1 MEYRIIL
8 LYNGVFKK
16 TLHKSKTP
24 QTAFL
29 NYYKIKEENNVL
41 YPKKFINSHGIKP
54 VKYQICVTKTTEKG
68 DTLRVLRDDY
78 GKLYTEEPIGDWTIL
93 ASDSYQLEETFY
105 IYGYKIKN
113 GKRPNVTEI
122 VKRLMVNA
130 HARKVVKQII
140 VVYNKL
146 IIYNE
151 DQFDM
156 VLCKNLEDAQRLH
169 HTLAKIAKKQKI
181 RSLMFMGTATPA
193 TISRMYDMIHEE
205 TGWSYIKIRR
215 TSTRP

>member
-1 MEYRIIL
+1 MEYRVIL
-8 LYNGVFKK
+8 LSNGVFKK
-16 TLHKSKTP
+16 TLHVSKTP

-29 NYYKIKEENNVL
+29 NYHKLKEENNVL
-41 YPKKFINSHGIKP
+41 YPKKFINSLGIKP
-54 VKYQICVTKTTEKG
+54 VKYQICVTKTTEEG
-68 DTLRVLRDDY
+68 DTFRLLRDDY
-78 GKLYTEEPIGDWTIL
+78 GKLYTEKPIGDWTIID
-93 ASDSYQLEETFY
+93 SDSYQLEETFY
-105 IYGYKIKN
+105 IYGYEPN
-113 GKRPNVTEI
+113 NTKRPNITEI

-130 HARKVVKQII
+130 HAKKAVKQII

-156 VLCKNLEDAQRLH
+156 VLCKNLVDAQRLH

-181 RSLMFMGTATPA
+181 KSLMFMGTASAA
-193 TISRMYDMIHEE
+193 TISRIYDMIHEK
-205 TGWSYIKIRR
+205 TGWPYIKIRR